1 MSAIISSVSIAIISW
16 ILFQY
21 FQYIP
26 VPVISAIL
34 INIAIGM
41 LDIKTYKKVYYY
53 DPKSFWILLTVGI
66 ITFVEDPMIGIAFG
80 TGLSLLLYL
89 RHASQGKVY
98 GTLFRDRYFD
108 SKMALEDYVHH
119 QKADDV
125 FICKFSG
132 EINFVCITAEIEQL
146 VKVHKHVTIILSF
159 SNISYIDIDG
169 LETFEEVVELFE
181 DQ

>member
-1 MSAIISSVSIAIISW
+1 M
-16 ILFQY
+16 
-21 FQYIP
+21 
-26 VPVISAIL
+26 
-34 INIAIGM
+34 
-41 LDIKTYKKVYYY
+41 
-53 DPKSFWILLTVGI
+53 TVGV

-98 GTLFRDRYFD
+98 GTLFRDRRFD
-108 SKMALEDYVHH
+108 SKIALEDYVHY
-119 QKADDV
+119 QQADDV

-132 EINFVCITAEIEQL
+132 EINFVCISAEIEQL

-169 LETFEEVVELFE
+169 LETFEEVVELFD
-181 DQ
+181 DQWFRYYFSGVEWRLLKIMKKTDFFQRLEREWKVFTASSEVLKYLWIGTQQD